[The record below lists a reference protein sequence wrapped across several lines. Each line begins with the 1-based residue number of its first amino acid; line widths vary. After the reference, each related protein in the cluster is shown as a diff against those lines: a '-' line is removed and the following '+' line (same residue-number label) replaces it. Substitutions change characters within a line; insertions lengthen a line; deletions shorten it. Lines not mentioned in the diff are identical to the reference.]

1 MPIID
6 DSKQSKKQIE
16 LKQKI
21 KGNKNLPAFNPLDEL
36 VDPNVRHILKK
47 GLLEKYCL
55 NKN

>member
-47 GLLEKYCL
+47 GL
-55 NKN
+55 